1 MVDRTGVT
9 SLHCIHGIM
18 KSNMTKCG
26 IDDFIIKLDKFLENV
41 PDEPHV
47 RGLVPRACTPD
58 ARPSNSIM
66 DQVKM
71 VQKGSH
77 GR

>member
-1 MVDRTGVT
+1 MVH
-9 SLHCIHGIM
+9 SYSIQY
-18 KSNMTKCG
+18 MTKCC
-26 IDDFIIKLDKFLENV
+26 IEDFIIKLDKFRENV
-41 PDEPHV
+41 PNDPHV
-47 RGLVPRACTPD
+47 RVLVPRACTPD

-66 DQVKM
+66 EQVKM